1 MPESITTRRL
11 QMARRSA
18 QKKPKSR
25 AKSIE
30 TKSNSVQ
37 CGNYQTGKQLI
48 HSVGTEFDVVQ
59 MSCFSATLGWNLHP
73 LRRIWSF
80 GFKFEAIASILKQ
93 MPFSVQSCVQQSF
106 RTWEKITQENGT
118 HTLKHTFGS
127 WFDIERTADEF
138 LQQSV
143 FLVNHPEHSAESSY
157 AFLKMTF
164 DPETQLRTNFTS
176 NRAAAVMFGMSESE
190 LQSRLASY
198 DLELPFSALD
208 TVCVFLHLLLR
219 DLAVPSVV
227 RVKYLRFD
235 TGTVGSGRYRLI
247 CWSTLSITDD
257 SGRVVEVGFV

>member
-1 MPESITTRRL
+1 MDS
-11 QMARRSA
+11 S
-18 QKKPKSR
+18 
-25 AKSIE
+25 
-30 TKSNSVQ
+30 SNI
-37 CGNYQTGKQLI
+37 L
-48 HSVGTEFDVVQ
+48 E
-59 MSCFSATLGWNLHP
+59 NLP
-73 LRRIWSF
+73 
-80 GFKFEAIASILKQ
+80 
-93 MPFSVQSCVQQSF
+93 PSVQSYVQQSL
-106 RTWEKITQENGT
+106 RTWEKIMHDNTLQE
-118 HTLKHTFGS
+118 LKCIFGS
-127 WFDIERTADEF
+127 WFDTERTADEF

-208 TVCVFLHLLLR
+208 TVYVFLHLLLR